1 MCFNFLS
8 LFIKKK
14 VGGVYY
20 VLIQDISENE
30 NLFKK
35 VFLIY
40 IELFIFWHNI
50 YKFFYGAGFFQLKV
64 VVYAI

>member
-14 VGGVYY
+14 RGGVYY
-20 VLIQDISENE
+20 VLIQDISENK

-50 YKFFYGAGFFQLKV
+50 YKFFYGAGFFQLKI